1 MLKANLRTL
10 QDNHVRDSLSAT
22 QLLGNA
28 SDRPVI
34 PSAREAKGEGD
45 KDEGLLGLQNEFQ
58 TSLGNLVR
66 CCLKTKHRK
75 KVGM

>member
-1 MLKANLRTL
+1 MKAKLKML
-10 QDNHVRDSLSAT
+10 QENHVTDGLPET
-22 QLLGNA
+22 QLLGNV

-45 KDEGLLGLQNEFQ
+45 KDEGLSGFQNEFQ

-66 CCLKTKHRK
+66 CCLKTKHGK
-75 KVGM
+75 TVGM